1 VALKFELDIEHAKR
15 KRTKKIRAIIL
26 VFMGFFAF
34 TALVFFYL
42 TAFEINVIQKEY
54 KSKVYI
60 STQYGSAIRLGS
72 SRLFFTSDQGQVL
85 ISAEGYKSQTLYV
98 TKSQREKVL
107 TVELDYDE
115 APVKIVKKQ
124 QTSNVIWMINKM
136 KVSASD
142 NLDINLRP
150 GLYNLQLISRHYD
163 QYELEIAV
171 QPATGFSAEISLKPV
186 TVSYDIRTSPTA
198 SEVYFD
204 GKLVGVS
211 PVTGNIDSRIVK
223 VRISKPKYADLTES
237 VDLSQQD
244 GLLSRSYSLTSAQ
257 QSLQVSYHP
266 KGGRLFANNREV
278 IANDLVAI
286 KESSDTKLRYSRPG
300 YHDQT
305 ITVKPGTVRILFDLA
320 PQYGEVFITTNI
332 KANVYQGKK
341 YLGKTPFNQK
351 FLAVP
356 QTFTISREGY
366 APEGF
371 RIDVLKNTK
380 HRYDAKLLTW
390 SKYYLEQSKAE
401 LINSIGLKLVRFKG
415 RTFDMGAAPS
425 VRGQRANEILRKV
438 SFDRSFYLSA
448 KEITEAKYAL
458 FNKQAN
464 RSTKPMVNI
473 SWNDAALY
481 CNWLSKKEGFD
492 SFYTVRGGKILGI
505 NKKSR
510 GYRLPTE
517 AEWEYTARFAK
528 KRKPTIFVWGDDYE
542 VTGTAGNIADKS
554 AENSV
559 RTYIGSYNDGFKY
572 IAPSGSFAVEKSGLF
587 DMSGNV
593 SEWVTD
599 VLSYKIPDNKTV
611 YTDYIGPSRGT
622 DHVIKGSNFSS
633 VSWTELRASFKE
645 ASKTGRP
652 EVGFRVARYIN

>member
-1 VALKFELDIEHAKR
+1 MALKFELDIEHAKR

-278 IANDLVAI
+278 IANALVAI

-351 FLAVP
+351 FLAV
-356 QTFTISREGY
+356 
-366 APEGF
+366 
-371 RIDVLKNTK
+371 
-380 HRYDAKLLTW
+380 
-390 SKYYLEQSKAE
+390 
-401 LINSIGLKLVRFKG
+401 
-415 RTFDMGAAPS
+415 
-425 VRGQRANEILRKV
+425 
-438 SFDRSFYLSA
+438 
-448 KEITEAKYAL
+448 
-458 FNKQAN
+458 
-464 RSTKPMVNI
+464 
-473 SWNDAALY
+473 
-481 CNWLSKKEGFD
+481 
-492 SFYTVRGGKILGI
+492 
-505 NKKSR
+505 
-510 GYRLPTE
+510 
-517 AEWEYTARFAK
+517 
-528 KRKPTIFVWGDDYE
+528 
-542 VTGTAGNIADKS
+542 
-554 AENSV
+554 
-559 RTYIGSYNDGFKY
+559 
-572 IAPSGSFAVEKSGLF
+572 
-587 DMSGNV
+587 
-593 SEWVTD
+593 
-599 VLSYKIPDNKTV
+599 
-611 YTDYIGPSRGT
+611 
-622 DHVIKGSNFSS
+622 
-633 VSWTELRASFKE
+633 
-645 ASKTGRP
+645 
-652 EVGFRVARYIN
+652 